1 MAISFARSNGWYA
14 LGEKFAIMKKVF
26 VIGIGAGNPDYMT
39 IQAINA
45 LNSVDVFFVFEKG
58 EDKDDLVRMRKEIC
72 DRFIKD
78 RKYRFFTVRSP
89 ARDATTPS
97 YKAGVQSW
105 HQERA
110 EILKSFIKDEM
121 REGEC
126 AAFLTWGDPTLY
138 DSTLRILQNVRG
150 DGSLEF
156 DCEIIPGISS
166 IQALAAR
173 HKIAL
178 NTIGESIHITTG
190 RKLAE
195 ELPDSDSI
203 IVMLDSGEGLKAAE
217 NEDVDIYWGAYLG
230 TEYEILVSGKMSEV
244 AGDIQ
249 RIRKQA
255 RAERGWIMDTYLLRR
270 NS

>member
-1 MAISFARSNGWYA
+1 
-14 LGEKFAIMKKVF
+14 MKKVL
-26 VIGIGAGNPDYMT
+26 VIGIGAGDPDYMT

-45 LNSVDVFFVFEKG
+45 LNRVDVFFVFEKG
-58 EDKDDLVRMRKEIC
+58 EEKDDLVRLRKEIC

-78 RKYRFFTVRSP
+78 RQYRFVTVRSP
-89 ARDATTPS
+89 VRDTTTAS

-110 EILKSFIKDEM
+110 ELLKSFLKDEVH
-121 REGEC
+121 EGEC

-150 DGSLEF
+150 DDSPEF
-156 DCEIIPGISS
+156 DYEIIPGISS

-178 NTIGESIHITTG
+178 NTIGESIHVTTG
-190 RKLAE
+190 RKITE
-195 ELPDSDSI
+195 GLPDSDSI
-203 IVMLDSGEGLKAAE
+203 VVMLDSGEGLKATE
-217 NEDVDIYWGAYLG
+217 DEDVEIYWGAYLG
-230 TEYEILVSGKMSEV
+230 TEYEILISGKMSEV
-244 AGDIQ
+244 ADDIQ

-270 NS
+270 NA